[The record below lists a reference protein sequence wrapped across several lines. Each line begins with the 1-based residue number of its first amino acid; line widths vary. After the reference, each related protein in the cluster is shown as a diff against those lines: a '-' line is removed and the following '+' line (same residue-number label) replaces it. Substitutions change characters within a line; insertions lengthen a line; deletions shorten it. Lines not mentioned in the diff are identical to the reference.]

1 MDAIKLENHT
11 EKLSLSVE
19 EEDGF
24 TVNPWEVTST
34 SEKGVDYD
42 KLISKKCFVY
52 PICNISRYLSP
63 CQIN

>member
-1 MDAIKLENHT
+1 MEGTTLENCT
-11 EKLSLSVE
+11 EKLTLSNE

-42 KLISKKCFVY
+42 KLISKSSFFYLILHMK
-52 PICNISRYLSP
+52 ICIHV
-63 CQIN
+63 I

>member
-1 MDAIKLENHT
+1 MEGTTLENCT
-11 EKLSLSVE
+11 EKLTLSNE

-42 KLISKKCFVY
+42 KLISK
-52 PICNISRYLSP
+52 
-63 CQIN
+63 